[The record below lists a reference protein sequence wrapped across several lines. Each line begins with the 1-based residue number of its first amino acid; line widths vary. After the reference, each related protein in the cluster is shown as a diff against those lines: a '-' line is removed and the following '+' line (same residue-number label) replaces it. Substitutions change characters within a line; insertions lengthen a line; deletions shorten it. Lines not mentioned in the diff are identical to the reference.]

1 MSSQESSDISQR
13 PAGFS
18 IGEARQGGAELS
30 FSGHWLALRL
40 ASIDSELSLLLQ
52 GKGKLAAFAR
62 KGVKQCALN
71 LSALEGLDTAGA
83 LAINLIRDSLLK
95 GGLTADFTGG
105 SPKHLELL
113 ELAKLPPEKYEVYK
127 KISPLLITLNNIGQ
141 RVFLELKTVVAVLA
155 FTGLLILT
163 FGKTLVKPWTMRWTS
178 IFYHMEQAGV
188 MAVPIVGLLSFL
200 IGMVLAYMSADQL
213 TKFGAQ
219 PFVVNLLSVSL
230 LRELGPMLTAIV
242 VAGRSG
248 SAYTAE
254 IGAMVTNQEVD
265 AMRVFG
271 FDPIRYL
278 VLPRVI
284 GLLLTFPLLVFLA
297 DILGLLGG
305 WVALWLSFGMD
316 LFSFVSRLQEI
327 IEVRHIWVGIA
338 KAPVYALAVSLVGCY
353 QGFQSTG
360 SADSVGKLTTKSVV
374 ESIFL
379 VIVINAIFAITY
391 SRLGI

>member
-1 MSSQESSDISQR
+1 MSLQEAINISER
-13 PAGFS
+13 PPGFS
-18 IGEARQGGAELS
+18 IVDGKQGGMELR
-30 FSGHWLALRL
+30 FHGHWLALQL
-40 ASIDSELSLLLQ
+40 ATIDKELKLLL
-52 GKGKLAAFAR
+52 KGKRALATLSGR
-62 KGVKQCALN
+62 EKKQCTLD
-71 LSALEGLDTAGA
+71 LSSVEGLDTAGA
-83 LAINLIRDSLLK
+83 LAINLLQNKLLGDGFK
-95 GGLTADFTGG
+95 TEVAGA

-113 ELAKLPPEKYEVYK
+113 ELAKLPPEHVDDYK
-127 KISPLLITLNNIGQ
+127 AVSPFLVTLNNIGQ
-141 RVFLELKTVVAVLA
+141 RVFVELKTVVAVLA

-163 FGKTLVKPWTMRWTS
+163 LGKTIIKPWTMRWTS

-213 TKFGAQ
+213 TRFGAQ

-230 LRELGPMLTAIV
+230 LRELGPMLAAIV

-248 SAYTAE
+248 SAFTAE

-265 AMRVFG
+265 AMQVFG
-271 FDPIRYL
+271 FDPMRYL

-284 GLLLTFPLLVFLA
+284 GLLITFPLLAFLA
-297 DILGLLGG
+297 NILGLLGG
-305 WVALWLSFGMD
+305 WVALRISYDMD
-316 LFSFVSRLQEI
+316 LFSFVSRLHDV
-327 IEVRHIWVGIA
+327 IEARHIWIGLA
-338 KAPVYALAVSLVGCY
+338 KAPVFALAVSLVGCY

-379 VIVINAIFAITY
+379 VIVINAVFAIVY
-391 SRLGI
+391 SKLGI